1 MRRAFAGIP
10 LLLLLLLL
18 LLRTAKGRF
27 VLFVLASGAGL
38 HLARLAQVLP
48 RTQAAWSAVAAGTL
62 LGVAILLALAALF
75 TWRPA

>member
-1 MRRAFAGIP
+1 MRFV
-10 LLLLLLLL
+10 LLLPLL

-48 RTQAAWSAVAAGTL
+48 RTQAIVSAVVAGTL
-62 LGVAILLALAALF
+62 LGVAILLVLAALF